1 MLAIRDWLGATAIVD
16 PVSSLDMAGSVESVP
31 ALGLGCVGDG
41 FGCSSLVET
50 GERTG
55 DMEGDGLAAAAGE
68 DSGAVSGEGFWEGS
82 CLGEGRDD
90 SDGAVVSAVVG
101 AVVGAVIGAVVGAVV
116 GAVIGAAIGAA
127 IGAGI
132 GAVVGAVVGAVIGAV
147 VEGGCGLVAICAGW
161 LPRGVVV
168 TSVIITPVRR
178 AIVATTI
185 PASAPSERRRFQA
198 MGSLARSPRNPPCP
212 RLRSHA
218 CNAGKR
224 GGAASAIVCS
234 SSSGEP
240 SRSINHCKG

>member
-1 MLAIRDWLGATAIVD
+1 
-16 PVSSLDMAGSVESVP
+16 
-31 ALGLGCVGDG
+31 
-41 FGCSSLVET
+41 
-50 GERTG
+50 
-55 DMEGDGLAAAAGE
+55 MEGDGLAAAAGE

-90 SDGAVVSAVVG
+90 GDGAVVSAVVG
-101 AVVGAVIGAVVGAVV
+101 AVVGAVIGAAIGAVV
-116 GAVIGAAIGAA
+116 GAA

-178 AIVATTI
+178 AIVTTTI
-185 PASAPSERRRFQA
+185 PVSAPSERRRFQA
-198 MGSLARSPRNPPCP
+198 MGNLARSPRNPPCP

-240 SRSINHCKG
+240 SRSINRCKRWIIPCKRTMVRKRAACFSCVHAVLSLLIGY